1 MDIILNQSRLLTF
14 ARHTNML
21 IYIQANTL
29 IKNSN
34 LLTLTQCVWQ
44 IFQRN
49 MFTLERNLL
58 IEWAKESATESWM
71 EMNDYLRLSL

>member
-1 MDIILNQSRLLTF
+1 
-14 ARHTNML
+14 ML

-49 MFTLERNLL
+49 MFTLERILL

>member
-1 MDIILNQSRLLTF
+1 MILNQSRLLTF

-21 IYIQANTL
+21 IHIQANTL

-58 IEWAKESATESWM
+58 IEWAKECATESWM